1 MKRCLAAS
9 ALALAAFAGTSG
21 AAYAQCD
28 AMLRDYDEQLAER
41 PADREKLTMGVQQD
55 IRELRDAVYVLQKH
69 GKEDI
74 CEDVVAAIQDMI
86 DNPEEAAEL
95 SGSYEDW
102 DAREMERIE
111 SAEPLTEVSG
121 QLGVEQMIGADVR
134 NMKNSDLGEITDVVL
149 ATQGGASYVILSH
162 GGILGLGEE
171 EIAVPFDRFKVSDD
185 RAVFYVDLTQEQ
197 VENAPSFERGDR
209 GWLAN
214 QDWLRRN
221 EAYYTRS

>member
-9 ALALAAFAGTSG
+9 ALALAAVAGTSG

-28 AMLRDYDEQLAER
+28 ALLRAYDEQLAER

-55 IRELRDAVYVLQKH
+55 IRELRDAAYVLQKH
-69 GKEDI
+69 GKEDV
-74 CEDVVAAIQDMI
+74 CEDVVAAIQGMLED
-86 DNPEEAAEL
+86 PEKAAEL

-111 SAEPLTEVSG
+111 NAQPVAEVSG

-185 RAVFYVDLTQEQ
+185 RAVFYVDLTEEQ
-197 VENAPSFERGDR
+197 IENAPSFEHGNR
-209 GWLAN
+209 GWLADE
-214 QDWLRRN
+214 DWLRRN
-221 EAYYTRS
+221 EEYYSAS

>member
-1 MKRCLAAS
+1 MKRSLAAS
-9 ALALAAFAGTSG
+9 ALALAAVAGTSG

-28 AMLRDYDEQLAER
+28 TLLRAYDEQLAER

-55 IRELRDAVYVLQKH
+55 IRELRDAAYVLQKH
-69 GKEDI
+69 GKEDV
-74 CEDVVAAIQDMI
+74 CEDVVAAIQGMLED
-86 DNPEEAAEL
+86 PEKAAEL

-111 SAEPLTEVSG
+111 NAQPVAEVSG

-185 RAVFYVDLTQEQ
+185 RAVFYVDLTEEQ
-197 VENAPSFERGDR
+197 IENAPSFEHGNR
-209 GWLAN
+209 GWLADE
-214 QDWLRRN
+214 DWLRRN
-221 EAYYTRS
+221 EEYYSAS

>member
-9 ALALAAFAGTSG
+9 ALALAAVAGASG

-28 AMLRDYDEQLAER
+28 AMLREYEERLAER
-41 PADREKLTMGVQQD
+41 PADREKLTMGVQRD
-55 IRELRDAVYVLQKH
+55 IRELRDAAYVLQKH
-69 GKEDI
+69 GKEDV
-74 CEDVVAAIQDMI
+74 CEDVVAAIRDMLE
-86 DNPEEAAEL
+86 NPEEAAEL

-102 DAREMERIE
+102 DAREMARIAN
-111 SAEPLTEVSG
+111 AEPVTELSG
-121 QLGVEQMIGADVR
+121 QLGVEQMIGAEVR

-185 RAVFYVDLTQEQ
+185 RAVFYVDLTEEQ

-209 GWLAN
+209 GWVADE
-214 QDWLRRN
+214 DWLRRN
-221 EAYYTRS
+221 EEYYTRS

>member
-1 MKRCLAAS
+1 MKRSLAAS
-9 ALALAAFAGTSG
+9 ALALAAVAGTSG

-28 AMLRDYDEQLAER
+28 ALLRAYDEQLAER

-55 IRELRDAVYVLQKH
+55 IRELRDAAYVLQKH
-69 GKEDI
+69 GKEDV
-74 CEDVVAAIQDMI
+74 CKDVVAAIQGMLED
-86 DNPEEAAEL
+86 PEKAAEL

-111 SAEPLTEVSG
+111 NAQPVAEVSG

-185 RAVFYVDLTQEQ
+185 RAVFYVDLTEEQ
-197 VENAPSFERGDR
+197 IENAPSFEHGNR
-209 GWLAN
+209 GWLADE
-214 QDWLRRN
+214 DWLRRN
-221 EAYYTRS
+221 EEYYSAS